1 MEKEF
6 RNEIPSSPIIND
18 GITLSHKYKRFFFI
32 IAISERPVYILYL
45 ILFSIFSEK
54 NLMELRRYE
63 IE

>member
-1 MEKEF
+1 MKKEF

-18 GITLSHKYKRFFFI
+18 GTTLSRKYKRSFSI
-32 IAISERPVYILYL
+32 IAISERPAYILYL
-45 ILFSIFSEK
+45 ILSPIFSEK